1 MTGRLPVHAGYCLNV
16 DIIVSFIS
24 YIQGVVQ
31 RTVMN
36 CFKNKFYFFLNIK
49 YSKTIEQI
57 IFMPKSVVRERIVI
71 VIKWYGKSI

>member
-1 MTGRLPVHAGYCLNV
+1 MTGRLLVHAGYCLNE

-31 RTVMN
+31 RPVMN
-36 CFKNKFYFFLNIK
+36 CFKNEIYFFLNIE

-57 IFMPKSVVRERIVI
+57 LFTPKLVVRERIVI
-71 VIKWYGKSI
+71 VIK